1 MKLRRTK
8 LFHNLGIFTGVL
20 ILVLILIISI
30 VAPRVNTQTPP
41 VISTS
46 YTLIPKPTATPSATS
61 SLSQTPQKLSGFCQY
76 APVLLYHHIQPL
88 SLTEQNGQK
97 NLTVDPKY
105 FEEQL
110 QYLNSRGYTTLNA
123 GELAQALIS
132 HQKLGG
138 KNLVVTIDDG
148 YQDIYTY
155 AYPIIQKYHIIVNL
169 MIPTGLLNNPGYL
182 SWDQLREMI
191 GSGLVFAYNHTWSH
205 ASLGLAT
212 REKIQL
218 EIGTAKK
225 QLEENLGKP
234 VNIFAYPYGSESS
247 EVINVLRSN
256 GFIAAF
262 STNPGFMQ
270 CDSFLLNLRRNRIG
284 NSPLS
289 TYGL

>member
-1 MKLRRTK
+1 MKSRKRR
-8 LFHNLGIFTGVL
+8 LFHNLRVFTAILV
-20 ILVLILIISI
+20 LVLILIISLALGKGNPTSH
-30 VAPRVNTQTPP
+30 APTPKS
-41 VISTS
+41 I
-46 YTLIPKPTATPSATS
+46 ITPSS
-61 SLSQTPQKLSGFCQY
+61 TPTPSPKVEQLSGFCQY

-105 FEEQL
+105 FEEQM

-123 GELAQALIS
+123 GELAQALIN

-155 AYPIIQKYHIIVNL
+155 VYPIIQKYRITVNL
-169 MIPTGLLNNPGYL
+169 MISTGLLNNPGYL
-182 SWDQLREMI
+182 TWDQLREMT

-205 ASLGLAT
+205 ASLGSAT

-234 VNIFAYPYGSESS
+234 VNIFAYPYGSKSN
-247 EVINVLRSN
+247 EVLNVLRSN

-289 TYGL
+289 AYGL